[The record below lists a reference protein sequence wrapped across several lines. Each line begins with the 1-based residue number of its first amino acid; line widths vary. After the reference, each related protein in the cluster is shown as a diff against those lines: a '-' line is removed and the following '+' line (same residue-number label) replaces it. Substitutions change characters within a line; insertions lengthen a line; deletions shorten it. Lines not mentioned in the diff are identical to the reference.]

1 VRLVADPHLPCSLY
15 FLDMSDDDYAADSP
29 FDGLDD
35 YYFWDDAA
43 SQDVADDLA
52 EHTMPSPVYLEDPA
66 YEMMGGYSDWEYY
79 SDDYY
84 DDDPNLLKKN
94 PQAGSPP
101 ALLKFPKGKTDSYT
115 TQKRGRKRKLAET
128 EDIPTLS
135 LGGPGLVEIVQK
147 IGHNITGT
155 TWKTEK
161 TASEILYHQGEAKRV
176 ALLKDWRNV
185 FRESQPKS
193 DRRSKGT
200 SNNNAALRDEWANN
214 LSLADMGLMT
224 ATGKHMPTNDIGND
238 YEEDEDE
245 EPDSEQRSHFQ
256 DGGSRI
262 EDRAVPLSDQV
273 EVLTDVPGDDDRDFS
288 VPVPTIIKAQSR
300 DQILPSR
307 KRKKTLSEAGADV
320 LDPGN
325 KSDVESQSAERIFST
340 SKKRK
345 TGSVSSASARSI
357 RNSNATTSLSTL
369 ESQANGTQ
377 KRGRG
382 RPKKQAIYHAEAQ
395 STNPR
400 NTNNATVK
408 TAAALNKK
416 RKATT
421 EPSAEND
428 DGAAERDQTSGAK
441 VAAASSRPKRVASD
455 RTGVLNDGENDPI
468 AQLPKRTT
476 RGASTRKKREA

>member
-1 VRLVADPHLPCSLY
+1 MIDPNLPCSLH
-15 FLDMSDDDYAADSP
+15 FTDMSDDDYAADSP

-101 ALLKFPKGKTDSYT
+101 AVLKFPKCHTDSYT
-115 TQKRGRKRKLAET
+115 TQKRGKKRKLAQT

-135 LGGPGLVEIVQK
+135 LGGPGLVEIVQN

-161 TASEILYHQGEAKRV
+161 TAPETFYHQGEAKRV

-185 FRESQPKS
+185 FRESQPRS

-200 SNNNAALRDEWANN
+200 SKNNAALHDEWAND

-245 EPDSEQRSHFQ
+245 EQDSERKSHLQ

-262 EDRAVPLSDQV
+262 EDRAVSLSDHA
-273 EVLTDVPGDDDRDFS
+273 EVLMHMPGDDDQDLS
-288 VPVPTIIKAQSR
+288 ALVPTIIKAQPR
-300 DQILPSR
+300 DEILPSR
-307 KRKKTLSEAGADV
+307 KRKKTISEESGADV

-325 KSDVESQSAERIFST
+325 TSDVESQSAECIFST
-340 SKKRK
+340 SKGRK
-345 TGSVSSASARSI
+345 TGSVSSASARTI
-357 RNSNATTSLSTL
+357 RNSNGTASLGTL
-369 ESQANGTQ
+369 ESQANGTR

-382 RPKKQAIYHAEAQ
+382 HPKKQTIRHAEAQ
-395 STNPR
+395 STNPG
-400 NTNNATVK
+400 NTNNATAN
-408 TAAALNKK
+408 TTAALNKK

-421 EPSAEND
+421 EPSAEKD
-428 DGAAERDQTSGAK
+428 DVATERDQSSGAK
-441 VAAASSRPKRVASD
+441 ITAASSRAKRVASE
-455 RTGVLNDGENDPI
+455 RTGVLNDSENDTVN
-468 AQLPKRTT
+468 QLPKRTM
-476 RGASTRKKREA
+476 RGVRTRKN